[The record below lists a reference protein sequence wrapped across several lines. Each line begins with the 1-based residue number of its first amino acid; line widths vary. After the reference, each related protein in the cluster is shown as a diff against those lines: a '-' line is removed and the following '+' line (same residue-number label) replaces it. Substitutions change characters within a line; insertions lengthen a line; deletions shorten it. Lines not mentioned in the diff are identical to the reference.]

1 MSNNSY
7 HTPTFD
13 TPLPIASFLETRNTS
28 YLYDDLR
35 QFEHFFYSYLEKN
48 NLTNGPI
55 GLHLSSSDELL
66 FLIAACWR
74 LGIPFIP
81 FNPAIDLSSMSTKL
95 RELKVPA
102 VISDGRPKDF
112 NSNIQLLDI
121 DEFKLSNI
129 LQPDFNPD
137 KQVKQRKE
145 SLSPDRIWSYLLTSG
160 TTGPPKAVPLKR
172 RQMLFAAQASAQ
184 NIRPVRNGLWL
195 LCMPLHHIG
204 GISVIIRSLL
214 YGSGIYRMPKFDGK
228 AVTQLFGRN
237 ERLQAASLVPTML
250 KRLLERADFEAS
262 DYFQAI
268 LLGGGPIREP
278 LVDEC
283 FNRGIPIITSY
294 GMTESCA
301 QIAANP
307 LMTVGDLSRPKKS
320 VGRIFPPN
328 EIEIRKPSGKALPM
342 ESGQI
347 WLRGPQI
354 FDGYMQDKKNDE
366 AAFDENGWFNT
377 KDVGY
382 LNKKEELFIETRR
395 TDLII
400 SGGENIIPSEVEE
413 ALESLSLIKK
423 AVVVGIEDEEWGQKA
438 VALIITQSDDISFQR
453 DEFKNK
459 LPNLESYKIPKAF
472 IQVDSI
478 PKTATNKVK
487 REEAKTLALNKMG

>member
-102 VISDGRPKDF
+102 AISEVRQKDF

-307 LMTVGDLSRPKKS
+307 LCTFGDQCSPKK
-320 VGRIFPPN
+320 VVVRTLPPT

-342 ESGQI
+342 EPGR
-347 WLRGPQI
+347 LGRAGPQSL
-354 FDGYMQDKKNDE
+354 
-366 AAFDENGWFNT
+366 NGNM
-377 KDVGY
+377 KIKRINEPP
-382 LNKKEELFIETRR
+382 LNKKAGLNT
-395 TDLII
+395 
-400 SGGENIIPSEVEE
+400 
-413 ALESLSLIKK
+413 KK
-423 AVVVGIEDEEWGQKA
+423 FA
-438 VALIITQSDDISFQR
+438 
-453 DEFKNK
+453 N
-459 LPNLESYKIPKAF
+459 
-472 IQVDSI
+472 
-478 PKTATNKVK
+478 
-487 REEAKTLALNKMG
+487 